1 MLERITSNILN
12 MTSMLEVI
20 WLSVRS
26 LPPTSENCQYLNIS
40 AKILHI
46 GLYCVH
52 QTCSFTLQIQNL
64 FRIAF
69 QAFSLANCWGII
81 LFNISYALN
90 RFKESSFMA
99 FCIWTVVVL
108 VQLEPRLANHICL
121 KWVFK
126 CILIK
131 MPFSFVHSGIR
142 LIESHISGCHALHC
156 NEHTNIALNTP
167 KEFIRQTQKKRETF
181 PGLVKSPGRIFC
193 QLAQTE
199 VILSD

>member
-1 MLERITSNILN
+1 M
-12 MTSMLEVI
+12 I

-108 VQLEPRLANHICL
+108 VQLEPRLADHICL

-131 MPFSFVHSGIR
+131 MPFSSVHSGIR
-142 LIESHISGCHALHC
+142 LIESHISGCDALDC
-156 NEHTNIALNTP
+156 NDTP
-167 KEFIRQTQKKRETF
+167 WTHQKNSFVKRKKRETF
-181 PGLVKSPGRIFC
+181 PGYWNFQAEFFANSHKLRSFC
-193 QLAQTE
+193 QIRL
-199 VILSD
+199 VLLKLIDDVS